1 MKFKEEKPLYMLME
15 LASILRKKCP
25 WDKEQTSKSLKP
37 YLIEEAYEAYEA
49 IESDDDE
56 HMKEEL
62 GDLLYQIY
70 AHSEIAHEREEKGF
84 TIDDVANG
92 IIEKLIRRH
101 PHVFGGEEVNDKH
114 DVIRNWEIIKKK
126 EKTHRE
132 SILDGVPKELPALL
146 KAYRIQQK
154 ASRVGFDWKEEE
166 DIIKKLDE
174 EITEFKEVLKN
185 TDREKLKEEAGDI
198 LFTIVNILR
207 FIDINPEEAL
217 SLTIKKFIHR
227 FKFIERESAK
237 EKKNLNEMSLSEM
250 DELWEKAKHT
260 GL

>member
-15 LASILRKKCP
+15 LASILREKCP

-70 AHSEIAHEREEKGF
+70 AHSEIAREREEKGF

-174 EITEFKEVLKN
+174 EVTEFKEVLKN

-207 FIDINPEEAL
+207 FIDINAEEAL

-227 FKFIERESAK
+227 FKFIERESAN

-250 DELWEKAKHT
+250 DELWEKAKHST
-260 GL
+260 S

>member
-1 MKFKEEKPLYMLME
+1 MKFKEERPLYMLVE
-15 LASILRKKCP
+15 LASVLRKKCP
-25 WDKEQTSKSLKP
+25 WDKEQTSKTLKP

-49 IESDDDE
+49 IDSDDNE
-56 HMKEEL
+56 HMKEEF
-62 GDLLYQIY
+62 GDLLYQVY
-70 AHSEIAHEREEKGF
+70 AHSEIAREREKNGF
-84 TIDDVANG
+84 TIDDVAKG

-101 PHVFGGEEVNDKH
+101 PHVFGNEEVNDKH
-114 DVIRNWEIIKKK
+114 DVIKNWEIIKKK
-126 EKTHRE
+126 EKSHRE

-154 ASRVGFDWKEEE
+154 ASRVGFDWEKEE

-174 EITEFKEVLKN
+174 EILELKEVLKN
-185 TDREKLKEEAGDI
+185 SDKEKIKDEAGDI

-217 SLTIKKFIHR
+217 STAVQKFIYR

-237 EKKNLNEMSLSEM
+237 ENKNLNDMSIAEM
-250 DELWEKAKHT
+250 DELWEKAK
-260 GL
+260 LSFS

>member
-1 MKFKEEKPLYMLME
+1 MKFKEERPLYILME
-15 LASILRKKCP
+15 LASVLRKKCP
-25 WDKEQTSKSLKP
+25 WDKEQTSRSLMP

-49 IESDDDE
+49 IESENDE
-56 HMKEEL
+56 HMKEEF

-70 AHSEIAHEREEKGF
+70 AHSEIARGRGKSGF
-84 TIDDVANG
+84 TMDDVAKG

-101 PHVFGGEEVNDKH
+101 PHVFGSDEVNDKH

-126 EKTHRE
+126 EKSHRE
-132 SILDGVPKELPALL
+132 SILDGVPKQLPALL

-154 ASRVGFDWKEEE
+154 ASRVGFDWENGE

-174 EITEFKEVLKN
+174 ELIEFKEVFRN
-185 TDREKLKEEAGDI
+185 TDRTRMKEEAGDI
-198 LFTIVNILR
+198 LFSIVNILR

-217 SLTIKKFIHR
+217 SSAIQKFIRR

-237 EKKNLNEMSLSEM
+237 RKKDLNEMSLSEM
-250 DELWEKAKHT
+250 DELWEKAKDS
-260 GL
+260 LS

>member
-1 MKFKEEKPLYMLME
+1 MKFKEERPLYMLME

-25 WDKEQTSKSLKP
+25 WDRDQTSKSLKP

-49 IESDDDE
+49 IESDNNE
-56 HMKEEL
+56 HMKEEF

-70 AHSEIAHEREEKGF
+70 AHSEIAHEGKGF

-101 PHVFGGEEVNDKH
+101 PHVFGDDRVNDKH

-126 EKTHRE
+126 EKAHRE
-132 SILDGVPKELPALL
+132 SILDGVPKQLPALL

-154 ASRVGFDWKEEE
+154 ASRIGFDWEKGE

-174 EITEFKEVLKN
+174 EINEFKEVLKI
-185 TDREKLKEEAGDI
+185 TDKEKLKDEAGDV

-217 SLTIKKFIHR
+217 SSTIQKFIHR
-227 FKFIERESAK
+227 FKFIELESARK
-237 EKKNLNEMSLSEM
+237 NRNLNEMSLSEM
-250 DELWEKAKHT
+250 DELWEKAKKVNQ
-260 GL
+260 

>member
-1 MKFKEEKPLYMLME
+1 LKFKEERPLYMLME
-15 LASILRKKCP
+15 LASVLRKKCP

-49 IESDDDE
+49 IESGDNE

-62 GDLLYQIY
+62 GDLLYQVY
-70 AHSEIAHEREEKGF
+70 AHSEIADEKNCF
-84 TIDDVANG
+84 TIDDVAKG

-101 PHVFGGEEVNDKH
+101 PHVFGEEEVNDKH
-114 DVIRNWEIIKKK
+114 DVIKNWEIIKKK
-126 EKTHRE
+126 EKNHRE

-154 ASRVGFDWKEEE
+154 VSRVGFDWEKEE
-166 DIIKKLDE
+166 DIVKKLDE
-174 EITEFKEVLKN
+174 EVIEFKEVLKN
-185 TDREKLKEEAGDI
+185 TNPEKMKEEAGDI

-217 SLTIKKFIHR
+217 SAAVQKFIHR
-227 FKFIERESAK
+227 FKFIELESAK
-237 EKKNLNEMSLSEM
+237 ENKNLNDMSLSEM
-250 DELWEKAKHT
+250 DELWEKAKKS
-260 GL
+260 LS